1 MLERDYIGKYE
12 PYSNMY
18 KIPFDEFFLFKS
30 VSLKN
35 PPSIEEI
42 NYRYGYNLDN
52 EQYNELVNKKR
63 RIIMLKNFKIRTIIY
78 KENINNV
85 ENIILDDNIRIDNI
99 NENDLEKYF
108 NDVLYQLLP
117 SEYQKNIKIKEI
129 YYKKSYETTLYKVAD
144 YIVKNETKNN
154 IYKKLRSSD
163 YDILCIQIE

>member
-1 MLERDYIGKYE
+1 
-12 PYSNMY
+12 
-18 KIPFDEFFLFKS
+18 
-30 VSLKN
+30 
-35 PPSIEEI
+35 
-42 NYRYGYNLDN
+42 
-52 EQYNELVNKKR
+52 
-63 RIIMLKNFKIRTIIY
+63 MLKNFKIRTIIY